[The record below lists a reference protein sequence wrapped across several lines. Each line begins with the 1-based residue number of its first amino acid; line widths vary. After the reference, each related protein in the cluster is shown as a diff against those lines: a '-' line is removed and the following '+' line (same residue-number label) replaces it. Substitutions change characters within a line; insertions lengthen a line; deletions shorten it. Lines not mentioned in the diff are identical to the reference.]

1 MERLSSLDAVFLAV
15 EDAVN
20 HMGIGTVAIFDG
32 PAPSFDTVCDFFA
45 AKMPLVP
52 RCRQRVRMASGLLGH
67 PVWIDDVGFD
77 LRDHVHHL
85 TLPEPAPGGLEA
97 LAASLLTPPLDR
109 HRALWDAW
117 VVDGLADDRWAIVAK
132 VHHCMVDGI
141 AGTDLLSALLDRAPD
156 APTPAPDAWIPSSEP
171 SALAVTRFG
180 VATALRSARAHLRN
194 AAGMLA
200 HARRSWT
207 HARDVVTAGKRLWYR
222 QHHAPTS
229 LTGPI
234 GTHRRWVHTAVPLD
248 DVAAVRDALGGTV
261 NDVVVAAV
269 SRGFRDLLVERG
281 ESVDDRSVTALVPVS
296 LRAPTERHHVGN
308 RVANVHALLPVGR
321 TDPRSTLRAVHE
333 HLDDLKDSHE
343 VEATS
348 LLLGIGDYVPRVLAD
363 RIARAVLRKGGNV
376 ETVITNV
383 PGPRSSMYLAG
394 HQMLEGYPIAPIAG
408 RVRITVAIWS
418 YCDRLF
424 IGITGDRDTVADID
438 QLARGITRGFADLL
452 DAARALGD
460 GGQLST

>member
-1 MERLSSLDAVFLAV
+1 MERMSSLDAVFLAV

-20 HMGIGTVAIFDG
+20 HMGIGTVAIFDA
-32 PAPSFDTVCDFFA
+32 PAPSFDSVCGFFA
-45 AKMPLVP
+45 AKIPLVP
-52 RCRQRVRMASGLLGH
+52 RCRQRVRMPSGLFGR

-85 TLPEPAPGGLEA
+85 TLPDPGPGSLED

-117 VVDGLADDRWAIVAK
+117 VVDGLADGRWAIVAK

-156 APTPAPDAWIPSSEP
+156 APRAAPDAWIPSSEP
-171 SALAVTRFG
+171 SPLAVTRFG
-180 VATALRSARAHLRN
+180 VATALRAARTHLRN
-194 AAGMLA
+194 AVRMLA
-200 HARRSWT
+200 HAGRSWT
-207 HARDVVTAGKRLWYR
+207 HARDVVTAGKQLWYR
-222 QHHAPTS
+222 QRPAPTS

-234 GTHRRWVHTAVPLD
+234 GTHRRWVHTAVPID

-269 SRGFRDLLVERG
+269 SLGFRDLHVGRG
-281 ESVDDRSVTALVPVS
+281 ESVDDRTVTALVPVS
-296 LRAPTERHHVGN
+296 LRAPADRHQVGN

-321 TDPRSTLRAVHE
+321 TDPRSTLHTVHE
-333 HLDDLKDSHE
+333 HLEDLKGSHE
-343 VEATS
+343 IEATG
-348 LLLGIGDYVPRVLAD
+348 LLLGIGDYVPRAVAD
-363 RIARAVLRKGGNV
+363 RVARIVLRKGGNV

-383 PGPRSSMYLAG
+383 PGPRSPMYLAG

-408 RVRITVAIWS
+408 RIRITVAIWS

-424 IGITGDRDTVADID
+424 IGITGDGDTASDIG
-438 QLARGITRGFADLL
+438 QLAEGITRGFADLL
-452 DAARALGD
+452 DAARANE
-460 GGQLST
+460 GGGHPSP